1 MAGIEEFTE
10 GTYRRTLRLPYGAGA
25 VAVSDGGGHVRCV
38 LRLEDPR
45 DLGSAVQR
53 CRRLLDLDA
62 DPVAVA
68 ETLGADSLLRPIVKR
83 SPGWCVPGSV
93 DGDELAIRAVLGQRV
108 SVSAARTLSGRL
120 VARCGQP
127 LPESLVEP
135 DRGLTHLFPEPG
147 AVAEIGAADL
157 AMPAARREAL
167 CNLAR
172 GLAGGG
178 IDLDPASD
186 REEAGRRLL
195 ALRGVGPWTASYVAM
210 RALGDPDALLPTDLG
225 VRRAVAGLGG
235 GSDPAS
241 VTALSRRRRPWRA
254 YATQH
259 LLASLGDVPGIQ
271 EPTKREVEA

>member
-1 MAGIEEFTE
+1 MLGEILLRLPFRVAFDADALLRFTEARAVAGIEKFTE
-10 GTYRRTLRLPYGAGA
+10 GIYRRTLRLPYGAGA
-25 VAVSDGGGHVRCV
+25 VALSDGGGHVRCV

-53 CRRLLDLDA
+53 CRRLLDA

-68 ETLGADSLLRPIVKR
+68 ETLGADSLLRPLVKR
-83 SPGWCVPGSV
+83 SPGQRVPGSV
-93 DGDELAIRAVLGQRV
+93 DGDELAIRAVLGQQV

-127 LPESLVEP
+127 LPESLVESE
-135 DRGLTHLFPEPG
+135 RGLTHLFPEPG

-178 IDLDPASD
+178 IDLDPGSD

-195 ALRGVGPWTASYVAM
+195 ALRGVGP
-210 RALGDPDALLPTDLG
+210 
-225 VRRAVAGLGG
+225 
-235 GSDPAS
+235 
-241 VTALSRRRRPWRA
+241 
-254 YATQH
+254 
-259 LLASLGDVPGIQ
+259 
-271 EPTKREVEA
+271 